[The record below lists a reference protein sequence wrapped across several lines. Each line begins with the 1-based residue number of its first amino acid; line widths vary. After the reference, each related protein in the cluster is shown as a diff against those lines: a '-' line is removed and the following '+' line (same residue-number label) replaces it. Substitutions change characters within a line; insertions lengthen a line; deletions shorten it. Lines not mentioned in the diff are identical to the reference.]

1 MDGSLAAYTTI
12 TAVLVVTP
20 GATTAVVVD
29 HALTSGWRGGVRTA
43 VGAALG
49 NTTHATVAGL
59 GAAVL
64 LAASPRALA
73 GVRLAG
79 GLFLLWLAFKSARR
93 LRSGATVERLPS
105 APHLPAAHSVRDGLV
120 VNLLNPAIVTF
131 YLTVVPSFLP
141 RPAPPG
147 RYVLLAAIHVGL
159 AFVVH
164 CLWAFSL
171 HRLRS
176 ALERPG
182 ARRALDA
189 VTTCAMLILA
199 ARVLWSW
206 NR

>member
-199 ARVLWSW
+199 VRVLWSW